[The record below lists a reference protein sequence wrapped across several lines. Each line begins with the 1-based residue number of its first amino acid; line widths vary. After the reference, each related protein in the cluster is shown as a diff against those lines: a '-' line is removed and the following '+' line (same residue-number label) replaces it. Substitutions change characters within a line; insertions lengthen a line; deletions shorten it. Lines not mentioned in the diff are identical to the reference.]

1 MVPGVRYFIAEAHPA
16 GWTQSYPNALT
27 LGDSSNSYAGKGWGW
42 DITLDSDE
50 RDSGNNFGNWRY
62 GTKSGMKFEDLNGN
76 GVKDAG
82 EPGIADWTIERYT
95 VGAGGA

>member
-1 MVPGVRYFIAEAHPA
+1 MRYFIAEAHPA

-27 LGDSSNSYAGKGWGW
+27 LGDSSNAYAGKGWGW
-42 DITLDSDE
+42 DITLDSNE
-50 RDSGNNFGNWRY
+50 TDSGNNFGNWRY

-82 EPGIADWTIERYT
+82 EPGIADWTIEPLHSRS
-95 VGAGGA
+95 GRSPDS